1 MHSLSGEL
9 DSSDYIYFIRSD
21 KASTSNMKIDTL
33 SFLGC
38 ILTQHD
44 PAVFYDHIHLIVPVS
59 KLCVYSFMMC
69 VIFFTNQH
77 FS

>member
-1 MHSLSGEL
+1 MSLF
-9 DSSDYIYFIRSD
+9 SSDLIYFIRSD

-59 KLCVYSFMMC
+59 KFVSLFAYDVFDSFFYRTT
-69 VIFFTNQH
+69 IF
-77 FS
+77 S